1 MLNSKRLH
9 SSLDYL
15 TLNEAYLKGVDS
27 KCYNAKDVLCEIQNN
42 LIIYFS

>member
-1 MLNSKRLH
+1 MLNSKRMH

-27 KCYNAKDVLCEIQNN
+27 KCYNAKDVLLGVE
-42 LIIYFS
+42 